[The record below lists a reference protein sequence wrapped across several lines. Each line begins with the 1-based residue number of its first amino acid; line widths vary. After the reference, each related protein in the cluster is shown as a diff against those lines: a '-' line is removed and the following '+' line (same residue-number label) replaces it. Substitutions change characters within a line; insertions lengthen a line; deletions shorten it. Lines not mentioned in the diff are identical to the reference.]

1 MGANDSPTTTRSII
15 TDYFDWRLNNRTIPN
30 NRLFSII
37 RKIASDSET
46 AYHNQPLIIN
56 FHFSSPSMDLQELN
70 KMKTLHNE
78 IASEI
83 FIDGVVTWSRIITL
97 ISFSAFLAER
107 VIQQQPND
115 SSRNLIITS
124 LIDWTT
130 NFIDTDLQTW
140 LQSENYWVNFF

>member
-1 MGANDSPTTTRSII
+1 
-15 TDYFDWRLNNRTIPN
+15 
-30 NRLFSII
+30 
-37 RKIASDSET
+37 
-46 AYHNQPLIIN
+46 
-56 FHFSSPSMDLQELN
+56 MDLQELN

-130 NFIDTDLQTW
+130 NFIDTDLHTW
-140 LQSENYWVNFF
+140 LQSENYWVNFFNIF